1 MKTQVYTLYA
11 SSPNERDL
19 RQIAQA
25 LTQGAVMI
33 YPTDTVYALGCLS
46 TNERALGK
54 LADLKNI
61 RLEKAPLSFLF
72 EDLSELSN
80 YVKPFD
86 ATTFRLLKRTLPGPY
101 AYIME
106 AAKKLPKPFQKRKT
120 IGVRISNHPVLKA
133 LLPFLDAPLVTS
145 SLHNKDELLVYTS
158 DPDEL
163 LSEWD
168 GKVDIVLQAGPGGN
182 VPSTVINL
190 CQEPWEILREGKGE
204 IDFLE

>member
-1 MKTQVYTLYA
+1 
-11 SSPNERDL
+11 
-19 RQIAQA
+19 
-25 LTQGAVMI
+25 
-33 YPTDTVYALGCLS
+33 
-46 TNERALGK
+46 
-54 LADLKNI
+54 
-61 RLEKAPLSFLF
+61 
-72 EDLSELSN
+72 
-80 YVKPFD
+80 
-86 ATTFRLLKRTLPGPY
+86 
-101 AYIME
+101 ME
-106 AAKKLPKPFQKRKT
+106 AAKKLPKPFQKRKA

-133 LLPFLDAPLVTS
+133 LLPLLDAPLVTS

-190 CQEPWEILREGKGE
+190 FQEPWEILREGKGE